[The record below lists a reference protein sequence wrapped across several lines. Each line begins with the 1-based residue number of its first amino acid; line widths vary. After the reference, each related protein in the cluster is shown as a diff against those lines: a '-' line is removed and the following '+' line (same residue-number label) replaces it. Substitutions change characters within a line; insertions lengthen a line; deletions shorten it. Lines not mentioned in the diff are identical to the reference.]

1 MTNTVKIEMTQ
12 EQANYLHALLYGHVC
27 GSGQIRLALDEITNA
42 LEDVTGCAEFV
53 SSLDDPKDIVN
64 VTNLTLR
71 APSTKDSA
79 VRTRSVTRITSQWL
93 DTDLPF

>member
-27 GSGQIRLALDEITNA
+27 GSGQIRTALDEITNA

-53 SSLDDPKDIVN
+53 SSIDDLKDVVN
-64 VTNLTLR
+64 VTNLYLKTP
-71 APSTKDSA
+71 ATKDST
-79 VRTRSVTRITSQWL
+79 VKTRSVTRITSQWV